1 MCHDEH
7 SCSVSV
13 GDDWLRQTVGMI
25 MQSQALSNNGVLFIT
40 WDEDDGSAANRVL
53 TLVVTPHQSHRVSNQ
68 PYTHYSLLAS
78 VEDLLGVAR
87 LGQAASAKA
96 LTDPVEF

>member
-40 WDEDDGSAANRVL
+40 WDEDDGSAANRLWGTQIHMSLEWSIDNPEGWPVL
-53 TLVVTPHQSHRVSNQ
+53 DGGVSC
-68 PYTHYSLLAS
+68 
-78 VEDLLGVAR
+78 R
-87 LGQAASAKA
+87 
-96 LTDPVEF
+96 